1 MAMAGPVQPVADLPI
16 GKERIMWDQV
26 TFALQESLSR
36 VLASLASFLPA
47 VVAMLIAVVVAAGA
61 GVLIRWMLRR
71 ILTGLRFDQR
81 LDDWGLSAIAE
92 WSPGRSPTRLLGLVV
107 IWSSLLIGVLVGL
120 AALES
125 SLMTA
130 MLSRLITYLPNVFVA
145 ILLVVVGAVLA
156 RFLARGVLIGA
167 VNLKLQSPHLIS
179 IGVKWLVLVLSM
191 AMALEHLSIG
201 GEILK
206 LAFGILFGGIVLAMA
221 LAIGLGSK
229 DVVSRTW
236 ERQAERPAEPTDAP
250 FQHL

>member
-1 MAMAGPVQPVADLPI
+1 
-16 GKERIMWDQV
+16 
-26 TFALQESLSR
+26 
-36 VLASLASFLPA
+36 
-47 VVAMLIAVVVAAGA
+47 
-61 GVLIRWMLRR
+61 
-71 ILTGLRFDQR
+71 
-81 LDDWGLSAIAE
+81 
-92 WSPGRSPTRLLGLVV
+92 
-107 IWSSLLIGVLVGL
+107 
-120 AALES
+120 
-125 SLMTA
+125 MTT

-167 VNLKLQSPHLIS
+167 VNMKLQSPHLIS
-179 IGVKWLVLVLSM
+179 VGVKWLVLVLSV

-221 LAIGLGSK
+221 LAVGLGSK

-236 ERQAERPAEPTDAP
+236 ERQAERQGEPTETP